1 MFVKTANRGYT
12 GELFIFQKCVILR
25 ASIGVV
31 AAFGKSFLY
40 EKVLSLTYQVDTK
53 QGAKNGNKTI

>member
-25 ASIGVV
+25 
-31 AAFGKSFLY
+31 FGCAKSFLY

-53 QGAKNGNKTI
+53 QGAKNGNKTILI

>member
-25 ASIGVV
+25 
-31 AAFGKSFLY
+31 FGCAKSFLY
-40 EKVLSLTYQVDTK
+40 EKVLSLKYQVDTK